1 MSNLL
6 TKYGKSQSG
15 AGFLIVGKDS
25 IKAFG
30 VSKAVFISVLA
41 DIDDFSRKQG
51 NERFFATLETLIEKT
66 GFSHLTIKKF
76 MRELKAEKIL
86 DDGVK
91 GAGLDN
97 KKYYKIDYERLGEIV
112 EKSVFDKACDR
123 YKNIP
128 NDKYKNIPNDR
139 YKNIPN
145 DRYKNGPNQKVKNI
159 PSDRYKNIPNL
170 PILQNQKIT
179 KPKETIPKEQCA
191 NAPFECENSAF
202 ENSKNQKSDLS
213 ILKEQTN
220 QQKQTKPKSKYT
232 MLKDENEI
240 LSIAKREVELLPN
253 QPKGDFELFGLYL
266 LEIAKRDKG
275 ISEFVI
281 CERVREFAKLDFL
294 QSESPNSRISKA
306 RQRGWLSLVFQN
318 DKFAAGGFK
327 QSTIQHDHKENNA
340 NFNENIA
347 HLNDNRDEKIKAIS
361 HKLSVDSVNF
371 NDKEQ
376 K

>member
-66 GFSHLTIKKF
+66 GFCDKVIKKF
-76 MRELKAEKIL
+76 LRELKEQKIL
-86 DDGVK
+86 DNGVK
-91 GAGLDN
+91 GNGLDN

-112 EKSVFDKACDR
+112 EKSVFDKACDKG
-123 YKNIP
+123 KNTPMVKGKNTPMVKGKNTP
-128 NDKYKNIPNDR
+128 NERGKNTLHDKGKNT
-139 YKNIPN
+139 
-145 DRYKNGPNQKVKNI
+145 
-159 PSDRYKNIPNL
+159 PNL

-179 KPKETIPKEQCA
+179 IPKETIPKEQSA
-191 NAPFECENSAF
+191 SADFECANSAF
-202 ENSKNQKSDLS
+202 ENSKNPKSDLS
-213 ILKEQTN
+213 VKKE
-220 QQKQTKPKSKYT
+220 QTKPKSKYT

-266 LEIAKRDKG
+266 LEFAKRDKG
-275 ISEFVI
+275 ISEFI
-281 CERVREFAKLDFL
+281 ISERVREFAKLDFL

-306 RQRGWLSLVFQN
+306 RQRGWLSLTFPN
-318 DKFAAGGFK
+318 DKFTAGGFK
-327 QSTIQHDHKENNA
+327 QNTIQHDHKDNNA

-347 HLNDNRDEKIKAIS
+347 HLNDDRDEKIMKIS
-361 HKLSVDSVNF
+361 HKLSIDSVNI
-371 NDKEQ
+371 NDKE
-376 K
+376 

>member
-91 GAGLDN
+91 GNGLDN

-128 NDKYKNIPNDR
+128 NDR
-139 YKNIPN
+139 YKN
-145 DRYKNGPNQKVKNI
+145 D
-159 PSDRYKNIPNL
+159 PNL
-170 PILQNQKIT
+170 PILQNQKVT
-179 KPKETIPKEQCA
+179 KTKETIPKKQCA
-191 NAPFECENSAF
+191 NALFECENSSF
-202 ENSKNQKSDLS
+202 ENSKNQKSVLS
-213 ILKEQTN
+213 IQKEQT
-220 QQKQTKPKSKYT
+220 KSKSKYT

-327 QSTIQHDHKENNA
+327 QSTIQHDHQNNNA

-347 HLNDNRDEKIKAIS
+347 HLNDNRDEKIKKIS
-361 HKLSVDSVNF
+361 HKLSIDGVNF
-371 NDKEQ
+371 NDKE
-376 K
+376 